1 MFLKVW
7 PRLDHERLTVEECV
21 PETLWFTNVSVLF
34 LLKREVCMKFSQAE
48 TSTKTRCAC
57 LAHLKDWELS
67 HQNEGIFSREKRLG
81 PRELVNICYF
91 SMHCP
96 ARHRLCSFTGMTKEQ
111 VSDLVTEESCRSVP
125 TAAEFNSITL
135 AVSAGVVAR
144 SRICAW
150 QPSVCIEQVRE
161 SIVRLCH
168 VVSFILKTYK
178 LVQVELERESE
189 NLPR

>member
-1 MFLKVW
+1 MQYVFESLTKAGPWKIDSWRVCSWDIVIYKCLSSIPSETGSLHEVLTGWDVNWNRMRMPGPLKGLRAV
-7 PRLDHERLTVEECV
+7 
-21 PETLWFTNVSVLF
+21 
-34 LLKREVCMKFSQAE
+34 
-48 TSTKTRCAC
+48 TSE
-57 LAHLKDWELS
+57 WWY
-67 HQNEGIFSREKRLG
+67 FSREKRLG

-111 VSDLVTEESCRSVP
+111 VSDLVTEESCRFVP

-161 SIVRLCH
+161 SMVKLCH
-168 VVSFILKTYK
+168 VIRWS
-178 LVQVELERESE
+178 
-189 NLPR
+189 